1 MLFLVEIKK
10 QTRGFISSGWK
21 TELRLLAKQNTDQ
34 SWSNTPNED
43 LLISEE
49 IGPFGE
55 GVLLMLNLNS
65 NRQIQ
70 GSPELASNGIIQQ
83 LQKLSRLLEK
93 SKQQQEE
100 IDRWKSSLEI
110 QSQELSDR
118 QIALESQYE
127 QLENLAEKYQTIAD
141 ERREI
146 DHQWEQLR
154 QQREQMQT
162 QQSSAPADLLLVLG
176 QSQNFLDGQWRQLEQ
191 KKTELYHSC
200 ALIAQQEE
208 ILQQQRQKLYSFD
221 KTIEQLKIRLSEQKI
236 LLMSKQQGFGRL
248 YFQIQTL
255 KQAQVN
261 LTYALADAGY
271 PIAEISEQS
280 VDHKVIESSN
290 LEQLQ
295 KIVDDLEVELKE
307 LALFVKDQEDELMS
321 ESESLEELYN
331 RYINSSDSE
340 KNSIEREILDREEVK
355 KMLEDTLT
363 GQQRA
368 VRQKHYVLI
377 QYISAVRL
385 RQGRRCE
392 QKIDLTTVLAKL
404 NSREDTLKQYWN
416 KTEQDITNL
425 VQSIERLNSDY
436 QLALEQQ
443 NSLHREIEQQEF
455 HLEKLKME
463 LNVVRTRVTTSEEFL
478 EPMQN
483 SINAI
488 SKLCSTNI

>member
-10 QTRGFISSGWK
+10 QTRGFISGWK

-154 QQREQMQT
+154 QQREQIQT

-221 KTIEQLKIRLSEQKI
+221 KTIEQLKVRLSEQKI

-307 LALFVKDQEDELMS
+307 LELFVKDQEDELMT
-321 ESESLEELYN
+321 ESESLEELYI

-355 KMLEDTLT
+355 KMLEDTLI
-363 GQQRA
+363 GQQRT

-385 RQGRRCE
+385 RQGRKCE
-392 QKIDLTTVLAKL
+392 QKIDLTTVLVKL

-443 NSLHREIEQQEF
+443 NSQRREIDQQEF

-463 LNVVRTRVTTSEEFL
+463 LNVVRTIATTSEEFL

>member
-10 QTRGFISSGWK
+10 QTRGFISGWK

-154 QQREQMQT
+154 QQREQIQT

-221 KTIEQLKIRLSEQKI
+221 KTIEQLKVRLSEQKI

-307 LALFVKDQEDELMS
+307 LELFVKDQEDELMT
-321 ESESLEELYN
+321 ESESLEELYI

-355 KMLEDTLT
+355 KMLEDTLI
-363 GQQRA
+363 GQQRT

-385 RQGRRCE
+385 RQGRKCE
-392 QKIDLTTVLAKL
+392 QKIDLTTVLVKL

-425 VQSIERLNSDY
+425 VISIERLNSDY

-443 NSLHREIEQQEF
+443 NSQRREIDQQEF

-463 LNVVRTRVTTSEEFL
+463 LNVVRTMVTASEEFL

-483 SINAI
+483 SINSI

>member
-10 QTRGFISSGWK
+10 QTRGFISGWK

-154 QQREQMQT
+154 QQREQIQT

-221 KTIEQLKIRLSEQKI
+221 KTIEQLKVRLSEQKI

-307 LALFVKDQEDELMS
+307 LELFVKDQEDELMT
-321 ESESLEELYN
+321 ESESLEELYI

-355 KMLEDTLT
+355 KMLEDTLI
-363 GQQRA
+363 GQQRT

-385 RQGRRCE
+385 RQGRKCE
-392 QKIDLTTVLAKL
+392 QKIDLTTVLVKL

-443 NSLHREIEQQEF
+443 NSQRREIDQQEF

-463 LNVVRTRVTTSEEFL
+463 LNVVRTIVTTSEEFL

>member
-10 QTRGFISSGWK
+10 QTRGFISGWK

-55 GVLLMLNLNS
+55 GILLMLNLNS

-154 QQREQMQT
+154 QQREQIQT

-221 KTIEQLKIRLSEQKI
+221 KTIEQLKVRLSEQKI

-307 LALFVKDQEDELMS
+307 LELFVKDQEDELMT
-321 ESESLEELYN
+321 ESESLEELYI

-355 KMLEDTLT
+355 KMLEDTLI
-363 GQQRA
+363 GQQRT

-385 RQGRRCE
+385 RQGRKCE
-392 QKIDLTTVLAKL
+392 QKIDLTTVLVKL

-443 NSLHREIEQQEF
+443 NSQRREIDQQEF

-463 LNVVRTRVTTSEEFL
+463 LNVVRTIVTTSEEFL

>member
-10 QTRGFISSGWK
+10 QTRGFISGWK

-55 GVLLMLNLNS
+55 GILLMLNLNS

-154 QQREQMQT
+154 QQREQIQT
-162 QQSSAPADLLLVLG
+162 QQSSALADLLLVLG

-221 KTIEQLKIRLSEQKI
+221 KTIEQLKVRLSEQKI

-307 LALFVKDQEDELMS
+307 LELFVKDQEDELMT
-321 ESESLEELYN
+321 ESESLEELYI

-355 KMLEDTLT
+355 KMLEDTLI
-363 GQQRA
+363 GQQRT

-385 RQGRRCE
+385 RQGRKCE
-392 QKIDLTTVLAKL
+392 QKIDLTTVLVKL

-443 NSLHREIEQQEF
+443 NSQRREIDQQEF

-463 LNVVRTRVTTSEEFL
+463 LNVVRTIVTTSEEFL